1 MNNQEPRPISQR
13 EVYEKQFKH
22 CFIDLQRVGYK
33 GRMLCEDDI
42 IRLSNI
48 FAVKTTV
55 REWKRNIENYKTYKS
70 IEGI

>member
-1 MNNQEPRPISQR
+1 MINEEPSPISQR
-13 EVYEKQFKH
+13 EIYERQFKN
-22 CFIDLQRVGYK
+22 CFLGLQRVGHK

-55 REWKRNIENYKTYKS
+55 REWKQNIYNYKTYKS